1 MVPPRND
8 PYLRGIERER
18 ENERERERRREK
30 GKMACLCPFHTL
42 LKGTRSFYPSL
53 SVILKYVKAAMIR
66 PPPPFFFSST
76 FVPYPE
82 VSIAF
87 IVRFVGSSA
96 AGFPD
101 FSFGGGGEG
110 CANSCRSSMN
120 GGRVEKSFSF
130 SRGTRN
136 NLTVIIYHFGL
147 HYERERMEFH
157 DTSNSFLFRAKKKVR
172 ACPFFGIG
180 VTRGSV
186 QLLKK
191 KKKKKGS

>member
-18 ENERERERRREK
+18 EKTRERERRREK

-136 NLTVIIYHFGL
+136 NLTVIYYIISDYITR
-147 HYERERMEFH
+147 EREWNFTTRPIP
-157 DTSNSFLFRAKKKVR
+157 SFSEPKKK
-172 ACPFFGIG
+172 
-180 VTRGSV
+180 SV
-186 QLLKK
+186 LVHFLELE
-191 KKKKKGS
+191 

>member
-1 MVPPRND
+1 M
-8 PYLRGIERER
+8 RER
-18 ENERERERRREK
+18 TRERERRREK

-87 IVRFVGSSA
+87 IVRFVGSSV

-136 NLTVIIYHFGL
+136 NLTVIISFRITL
-147 HYERERMEFH
+147 RERENGILRHVQFLPFPSQKKSLCLSIFWNW
-157 DTSNSFLFRAKKKVR
+157 SNKGFCTVVKKKE
-172 ACPFFGIG
+172 
-180 VTRGSV
+180 
-186 QLLKK
+186 
-191 KKKKKGS
+191 KKKKGS

>member
-18 ENERERERRREK
+18 ERTREIERRREK

-101 FSFGGGGEG
+101 FSFGGGVREFVSIVDERREGGE
-110 CANSCRSSMN
+110 
-120 GGRVEKSFSF
+120 V
-130 SRGTRN
+130 
-136 NLTVIIYHFGL
+136 
-147 HYERERMEFH
+147 
-157 DTSNSFLFRAKKKVR
+157 FLVFAGDAK
-172 ACPFFGIG
+172 
-180 VTRGSV
+180 
-186 QLLKK
+186 
-191 KKKKKGS
+191 